1 MKKNMNGKMD
11 AAELDMV
18 VGGAGYCYWQKD
30 GNKYNYVCADRPLS
44 REEVIQIWNH
54 QGQGPMVLPART
66 DANGNV
72 LSQTQNISIGRG
84 LKEEYVGEFV
94 KRNNQR
100 YGGVCNSFLL
110 SRKDNCHRQ

>member
-1 MKKNMNGKMD
+1 MENKKKIRKKSQHFPLFRD
-11 AAELDMV
+11 I
-18 VGGAGYCYWQKD
+18 KD

-100 YGGVCNSFLL
+100 YGGVCNYIEF
-110 SRKDNCHRQ
+110 K